1 VINNSIRKF
10 FTNSKINK
18 IILYLIYS
26 DILLISSWG
35 LISPIIAVFFT
46 DHIPNGDIVT
56 TGIASTIFFVTRSI
70 LQIPIAKYIDSIK
83 GEQDNY
89 KATLLG
95 TFIVA
100 IIPFFYMMISSVP
113 QLYLIQIIYGIGSAI
128 STTGWLTIFT
138 KHLDK
143 DREGLEWSFY
153 NTTTDLGSALTAS
166 IGGFLAYKVGFTN
179 LFFVVGVINIIGFLF
194 IFLLKSSF
202 LRRRTQLNH

>member
-1 VINNSIRKF
+1 VINRSIKKF

-18 IILYLIYS
+18 IVLYLTYS

-35 LISPIIAVFFT
+35 LISPIIAVFYT
-46 DHIPNGDIVT
+46 DYIPGGNLVT
-56 TGIASTIFFVTRSI
+56 AGIASTIFFITRSL
-70 LQIPIAKYIDSIK
+70 LQIPVAKYIDTIK
-83 GEQDNY
+83 GDNDNY
-89 KATLLG
+89 KATLIG

-100 IIPFFYMMISSVP
+100 IIPFLYMFVSSVT
-113 QLYLIQIIYGIGSAI
+113 QLYLIEILYGIGSAV

-166 IGGFLAYKVGFTN
+166 IGGFIAYRMGFTN
-179 LFFVVGVINIIGFLF
+179 LFFVVGIINIIGFLF
-194 IFLLKSSF
+194 ILLLKGSF
-202 LRRRTQLNH
+202 LKTRPQKI

>member
-1 VINNSIRKF
+1 MINRSIKKF

-18 IILYLIYS
+18 IVLYLTYS

-35 LISPIIAVFFT
+35 LISPIIAVFYT
-46 DHIPNGDIVT
+46 DYIPGGNLVT
-56 TGIASTIFFVTRSI
+56 AGIASTIFFITRSL
-70 LQIPIAKYIDSIK
+70 LQIPVAKYIDTIK
-83 GEQDNY
+83 GDNDNY
-89 KATLLG
+89 KATLIG

-100 IIPFFYMMISSVP
+100 IIPFLYMFVSSVT
-113 QLYLIQIIYGIGSAI
+113 QLYLIEILYGIGSAV

-166 IGGFLAYKVGFTN
+166 IGGFIAYRMGFTN
-179 LFFVVGVINIIGFLF
+179 LFFVVGIINIIGFLF
-194 IFLLKSSF
+194 ILLLKGSF
-202 LRRRTQLNH
+202 LKTRPQKI